1 MVTVSRVPGVKTRTS
16 LWDHHSKNLQPA
28 LQVFEATLVSVLS
41 GIIMCLWVTRSEC
54 GSGRC
59 CLARPACVIVRKTF
73 DPKTPEFPE
82 SVSFVCQ
89 KEPFGVTP
97 DFMLSTASVWGC
109 LQKTKQARA
118 GPFRPTHDLWGG
130 EGAGG
135 DAQCKRLENRIWGA
149 PWLAS
154 PGGQAR
160 RVRHRSSGGMEA
172 SALRTP
178 RTAPCGP
185 PHPPSVHVLTINT

>member
-1 MVTVSRVPGVKTRTS
+1 MVTVSRVPGVKTWTS

-28 LQVFEATLVSVLS
+28 LQVFEATLVSFLS

-118 GPFRPTHDLWGG
+118 GPFRPTHDL
-130 EGAGG
+130 
-135 DAQCKRLENRIWGA
+135 
-149 PWLAS
+149 
-154 PGGQAR
+154 
-160 RVRHRSSGGMEA
+160 
-172 SALRTP
+172 
-178 RTAPCGP
+178 
-185 PHPPSVHVLTINT
+185 